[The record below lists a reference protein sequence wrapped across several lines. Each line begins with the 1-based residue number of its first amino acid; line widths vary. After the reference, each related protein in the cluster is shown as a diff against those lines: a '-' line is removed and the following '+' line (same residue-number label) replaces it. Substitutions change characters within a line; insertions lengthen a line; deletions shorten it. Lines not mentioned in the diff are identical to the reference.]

1 MTDPLLWQIAP
12 IALPVAGRPELFP
25 VRRVYCVGR
34 NYIDH
39 IREMKEGSERD
50 DPFFFQKPTDAVVHD
65 GSAVPYPPLTD
76 DLHFEGEL
84 VVAIGAAGSGVS
96 AEDALGLVFGFA
108 AGIDLT
114 RRDRQR
120 DCRDLAQPWEAGK
133 SFDHSAPCG
142 PILPADEAAATL
154 SGELRLSVNG
164 VQRQHTSL
172 KLMIWDV
179 PEIISHL
186 SRSYQLMPGDLI
198 YTGTPAGVAPVQ
210 PGDRI
215 SVEITDL
222 PALTV
227 TIVEGETSA
236 SQRTA

>member
-1 MTDPLLWQIAP
+1 MTTLLWPPAQV
-12 IALPVAGRPELFP
+12 ALPVAGRSEGFP

-34 NYIDH
+34 NYLDH
-39 IREMKEGSERD
+39 IREMREGDERD
-50 DPFFFQKPTDAVVHD
+50 DPFFFQKPADAVVPD
-65 GSAVPYPPLTD
+65 GAVVPYPPQTTD
-76 DLHFEGEL
+76 LQFEGEL
-84 VVAIGAAGSGVS
+84 VVAIGTPGSDI
-96 AEDALGLVFGFA
+96 APQDALGHVFGFA

-114 RRDRQR
+114 RRDLQR
-120 DCRDLAQPWEAGK
+120 RCREMAHPWEAGK

-142 PILPADEAAATL
+142 LIQPVEEAAWTL

-164 VQRQHTSL
+164 DLRQHTGL

-186 SRSYQLMPGDLI
+186 SRSYRLMPGDLI
-198 YTGTPAGVAPVQ
+198 YTGTPAGVAPVR

-215 SVEITDL
+215 HVEITGL
-222 PALTV
+222 PTLTV
-227 TIVEGETSA
+227 TITEGDTHA